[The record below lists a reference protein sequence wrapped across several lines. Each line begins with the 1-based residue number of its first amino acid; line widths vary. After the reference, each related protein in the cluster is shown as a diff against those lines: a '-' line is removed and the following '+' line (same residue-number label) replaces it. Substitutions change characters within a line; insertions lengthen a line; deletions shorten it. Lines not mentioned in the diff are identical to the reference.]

1 MLKCKFKGCRKSQ
14 YGEPFVFDSAHRA
27 VITKTIKLVRKQS
40 WEGGSLHLF
49 RFVPVWFG
57 SGRFV
62 PVRSLALY
70 LIRLRLACSGL
81 GLGEAG

>member
-40 WEGGSLHLF
+40 WEGSILHLF
-49 RFVPVWFG
+49 GSCLLGSARLGSVSCIVPNPLEV
-57 SGRFV
+57 
-62 PVRSLALY
+62 SL
-70 LIRLRLACSGL
+70 
-81 GLGEAG
+81 